1 MSSEPAHTNNSP
13 PATERSPAGVRV
25 HSWAT
30 LAYLVTP
37 MSHNLGLQCPTLCQ
51 AMELPVYLT
60 ELHTSENFLGPD
72 IFFFNKS
79 RKKQTNKLALAE
91 VLKH

>member
-1 MSSEPAHTNNSP
+1 
-13 PATERSPAGVRV
+13 
-25 HSWAT
+25 
-30 LAYLVTP
+30 
-37 MSHNLGLQCPTLCQ
+37 
-51 AMELPVYLT
+51 MELPVYLT